1 MHNVDE
7 ILAMNKKLSS
17 KKEIKF
23 TLDGCLSDLTKERL
37 SKIAA
42 SYEIP
47 QRSKMKKDQL
57 VEAIRIAIM
66 EPSELIKKLNGFDK
80 ENLQL
85 LDNLKNKEYIVST
98 EISLLSYV
106 PLLNYGVIFTYL
118 KNEDVF
124 MVMPKEV
131 KEALNDMSNDEDS
144 QRYFEVVKYIVAFA
158 EAYGVYESEILV
170 ETFNLHNEEKLSLE
184 EFNSI
189 FEKYAASS
197 KIVKPYKEHIIESIL
212 LYNIES

>member
-85 LDNLKNKEYIVST
+85 LDNLKNK
-98 EISLLSYV
+98 
-106 PLLNYGVIFTYL
+106 
-118 KNEDVF
+118 
-124 MVMPKEV
+124 
-131 KEALNDMSNDEDS
+131 
-144 QRYFEVVKYIVAFA
+144 
-158 EAYGVYESEILV
+158 
-170 ETFNLHNEEKLSLE
+170 
-184 EFNSI
+184 
-189 FEKYAASS
+189 
-197 KIVKPYKEHIIESIL
+197 
-212 LYNIES
+212 